1 MQISEL
7 VRGAGV
13 VLEGGIGRQGV
24 LLMVARERI
33 DYITL
38 QETINSDFTFFYT
51 RSVDRSESE
60 LSIFSF
66 FFVGGFACWVGFP
79 ARRNAEQKFLG
90 MFD

>member
-1 MQISEL
+1 MEDGGLRASIL
-7 VRGAGV
+7 VKVHLTG
-13 VLEGGIGRQGV
+13 
-24 LLMVARERI
+24 
-33 DYITL
+33 
-38 QETINSDFTFFYT
+38 
-51 RSVDRSESE
+51 RSESE